1 MECDSLHYKL
11 APTIGLKNATDEY
24 LMQEVSEG
32 NLDAMSTLFERYQK
46 WIYNFF
52 YQMTSNAMLC
62 EDLTQQTFYKAIKY
76 RTSYKGGKF
85 ASWIFQIARNLGYD
99 HFEKEK
105 RAKKTAEELFAVQRF
120 DMGTELDDGPSE
132 ETVQLHAALQKLS
145 ATDRELIVLSKLQQ
159 MKYKEIA
166 TITESNEV
174 AVKTKVHR
182 AIKKLRTIY
191 FEKSHDRV

>member
-1 MECDSLHYKL
+1 
-11 APTIGLKNATDEY
+11 
-24 LMQEVSEG
+24 MQEVSEG

-52 YQMTSNAMLC
+52 YQMTSNAILC

-76 RTSYKGGKF
+76 RESYKGGKF

-105 RAKKTAEELFAVQRF
+105 RAKKTAEELFQANQYEVETMA
-120 DMGTELDDGPSE
+120 DNEPSE
-132 ETVQLHAALQKLS
+132 ETLQLRVALQKLS
-145 ATDRELIVLSKLQQ
+145 AKDRELIVLSKFQN
-159 MKYKEIA
+159 MKYKQIA
-166 TITESNEV
+166 EVVDSNEV

-182 AIKKLRTIY
+182 AIKKLRTFY
-191 FEKSHDRV
+191 FENSHDTV